1 NYTAVAPA
9 FTLTS
14 NVVKDN
20 TGAETGCRFDAL
32 TGPGTKTVNN
42 NQVVL
47 ANSALV
53 ERGVVFSSINNTL
66 QLFGNQNNVIS
77 GADSG
82 MFFSVPQNS
91 TTGRVLVN
99 GQYLP

>member
-1 NYTAVAPA
+1 MT
-9 FTLTS
+9 F
-14 NVVKDN
+14 
-20 TGAETGCRFDAL
+20 
-32 TGPGTKTVNN
+32 NN
-42 NQVVL
+42 NQIAL

-53 ERGVVFSSINNTL
+53 ERGIVFSSISNTL
-66 QLFGNQNNVIS
+66 QLFGNQNNVIT